1 MISPSGVD
9 DLLDRADALRV
20 AGRGGDAGALYEEV
34 IGRARAEGDLARW
47 TRAALGAASAYVYGT
62 DPGKLPAELYEL
74 LARTTDDADRAR
86 IGAALARCWVYGG
99 HPLRARDFADQAVAD
114 AERTGR
120 PELLADCLD
129 AALASNWG
137 PADLDARMALVARL
151 DEIAAHVLDPQAR
164 LQSHLWGLQVGCEVL
179 DVQAIHRHM
188 RALERLGEESPR
200 ALFFAASRRLMLDL
214 LRGRTDT
221 APHLIVVASE
231 AADRA
236 SLPDAWMVIESMRGY
251 TAVHTGDTATCA
263 EVAARMEA
271 FAVSEGVTP
280 VCAEAAYM
288 WLAAE
293 RPDRAQAVLDT
304 MHGPALDELPADVN
318 WLLTVQCALEAALG
332 VNDRHIIEKAGRLL
346 EPYAGRAVFNAGA
359 VMFHGLTDDTLARAA
374 AVMGDARTA
383 PDRRAS
389 ALATYRRLGATWW
402 WDRLSRW
409 QPPVTSRDGR
419 VRFSP
424 TGDGFWLVGPVD
436 RPVPVKALKG
446 YIYLRELLRRPG
458 IPVAA
463 IDLVS
468 AGSGTIDQPALGA
481 LLDATALDA
490 YRRRLRDLEAEIAEA
505 EEWSDTGRHEV
516 LEAERDA
523 LVDELMA
530 ATGLGRRERAA
541 GSSRERARVAATKAL
556 STAINRITAVDEP
569 VGRHLLR
576 SIQTGLSCT
585 YQPDGDP
592 PVEWILD

>member
-1 MISPSGVD
+1 VPSGVD
-9 DLLDRADALRV
+9 DLLDRADALRL
-20 AGRGGDAGALYEEV
+20 AGRGADAGALYDEV
-34 IGRARAEGDLARW
+34 IDRAHSEGDLARW
-47 TRAALGAASAYVYGT
+47 IRAALGAASAYVYGT
-62 DPGKLPAELYEL
+62 DPGKLPGQLYEL
-74 LARTTDDADRAR
+74 LARTIDDADRAR
-86 IGAALARCWVYGG
+86 IAAALARCWVYAG
-99 HPLRARDFADQAVAD
+99 HPHRAHDFAAQAVAD

-137 PADLDARMALVARL
+137 PADLDARMALAARL
-151 DEIAAHVLDPQAR
+151 DDIAAHVLDPQAR

-188 RALERLGEESPR
+188 RALDGLGEESAR

-221 APHLIVVASE
+221 APQLIEVASQ
-231 AADRA
+231 AAEQA

-263 EVAARMEA
+263 EIAARMEA

-288 WLAAE
+288 WLAAD
-293 RPDRAQAVLDT
+293 RPDRAQAVLHT

-318 WLLTVQCALEAALG
+318 WLLTVQCALETALG
-332 VNDRHIIEKAGRLL
+332 VDDGHIIDKASCLL

-374 AVMGDARTA
+374 AVVGDARTA
-383 PDRRAS
+383 ADRRAS

-402 WDRLSRW
+402 RDRLSRW
-409 QPPVTSRDGR
+409 EPPATGQDAPT
-419 VRFSP
+419 RFSP
-424 TGDGFWLVGPVD
+424 TGDGFWLVGQAD
-436 RPVPVKALKG
+436 HPVPVKALKG
-446 YIYLRELLRRPG
+446 YFYLRELLRRPG

-468 AGSGTIDQPALGA
+468 AGSGTVEQPALGA
-481 LLDATALDA
+481 PLDATALKT
-490 YRRRLRDLEAEIAEA
+490 YRRRLGDLEGEIAQA
-505 EEWSDTGRHEV
+505 GEWSDTGRMEA

-530 ATGLGRRERAA
+530 ATGLGRRERVA

-556 STAINRITAVDEP
+556 STAIDRITAVDEP
-569 VGRHLLR
+569 VGRHLQR
-576 SIQTGLSCT
+576 SIQTGSSCT
-585 YQPDGDP
+585 YQPDGDR